1 MKMIVIAAAAVLV
14 GAIGSS
20 EASAAGLISLG
31 GSGSG
36 SLINVA
42 PQVKLLN
49 GNNTSVLSGLLSNN
63 SILDRSNIL
72 SRNDGNGLLGLGILS
87 GNNSNNSYGKTRRG
101 CGCR

>member
-1 MKMIVIAAAAVLV
+1 MKIMIIAAATVIAGAV
-14 GAIGSS
+14 GT

-42 PQVKLLN
+42 PQIGLLN
-49 GNNTSVLSGLLSNN
+49 GSNTKILSGILSNN
-63 SILDRSNIL
+63 SILNGSNIL
-72 SRNDGNGLLGLGILS
+72 SRNNGNGLLGLGILS

>member
-1 MKMIVIAAAAVLV
+1 MKMILIAAATFLTA
-14 GAIGSS
+14 AIGT
-20 EASAAGLISLG
+20 EASAASLISVG

-49 GNNTSVLSGLLSNN
+49 GNDTSILSGLLSRN
-63 SILDRSNIL
+63 SILNDSNIL
-72 SRNDGNGLLGLGILS
+72 SGNKGNGLLGLGILS
-87 GNNSNNSYGKTRRG
+87 GNNSNNGYGEARRG

>member
-1 MKMIVIAAAAVLV
+1 MKMILIAAATFMTAT
-14 GAIGSS
+14 IGT
-20 EASAAGLISLG
+20 EASAASLISVS

-49 GNNTSVLSGLLSNN
+49 GNNTSILSGLLSGN
-63 SILDRSNIL
+63 SILNDSNIL
-72 SRNDGNGLLGLGILS
+72 SGNKGNGLLGLGILS
-87 GNNSNNSYGKTRRG
+87 GNNSNNGKTRRG